1 MVLTWVAAALCVAD
15 CSALAADLVARQGEH
30 ERLYG
35 PGCGRLR
42 VHRPVWHRVP
52 GLPRDGWLTS
62 GEEAVIRDMERRKGG
77 TA

>member
-1 MVLTWVAAALCVAD
+1 MVLTWVAAALCLAD
-15 CSALAADLVARQGEH
+15 CSAQAAGLIARHGGH

-35 PGCGRLR
+35 PGGGRLR
-42 VHRPVWHRVP
+42 VHRPVGHRVP

-62 GEEAVIRDMERRKGG
+62 GEQAEIRDTERREGG